1 MVRVV
6 ECHDGVCKF
15 HCRRLPQQYLLQI
28 YLQTLQIFGAN
39 IATLANQ
46 MSPRLRIGKTSPKNK
61 IMEEKQFS
69 DTAIPDPD
77 ERLGEGLL

>member
-15 HCRRLPQQYLLQI
+15 PEQYFLQI
-28 YLQTLQIFGAN
+28 HLQTLQIFRTN
-39 IATLANQ
+39 IATLVNN
-46 MSPRLRIGKTSPKNK
+46 MSPRLRIGKASPKNK

>member
-6 ECHDGVCKF
+6 ECHDGVCRF
-15 HCRRLPQQYLLQI
+15 PQQYFLQI
-28 YLQTLQIFGAN
+28 HLQTLQIFRTN
-39 IATLANQ
+39 IATLANN

>member
-15 HCRRLPQQYLLQI
+15 HCWRLSPQYFLEI
-28 YLQTLQIFGAN
+28 HLQTLQKFGTN

-46 MSPRLRIGKTSPKNK
+46 MSPRLRIGKASPKNK

-69 DTAIPDPD
+69 DTTIPDRD
-77 ERLGEGLL
+77 ERLGEGPL